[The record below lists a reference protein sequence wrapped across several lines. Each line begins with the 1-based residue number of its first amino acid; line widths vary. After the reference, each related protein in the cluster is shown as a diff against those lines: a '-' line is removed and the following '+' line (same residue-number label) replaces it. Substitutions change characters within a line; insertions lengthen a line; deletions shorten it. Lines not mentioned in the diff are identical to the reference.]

1 MKLISAICTPLEDDG
16 RLHAEGLRLHLED
29 QWEAGI
35 DGVLIGGTMGLL
47 QLLAD
52 ETWQALVQ
60 QGVAVSRGRGNVLVG
75 VGDCSFDRT
84 RARIQ
89 AVDTLPIDGVVVLA
103 PYFLAFSQ
111 DELACY
117 FEALADV
124 SRRPVYLYDLPV
136 RTRVKLEAP
145 LVCRLARHPNI
156 RGIKVSDDW
165 SATRQLVHTLA
176 ENGVP
181 DSFHVIPAQ
190 PLLVDV
196 LAREGAVA
204 NLDGIFAL
212 APAWT
217 RSIVDAVA
225 AGDHALAANRQRRL
239 ARLLDAVRAP
249 LPLFPACSA
258 VLNARGIPGCVAP
271 RPLQPL
277 TPAQRE
283 QLLSLPVIVELLA
296 TSATAGV

>member
-1 MKLISAICTPLEDDG
+1 MKLVSAICTPLDDNG

-52 ETWQALVQ
+52 GTWHALVQ
-60 QGVAVSRGRGNVLVG
+60 QGVAASRGRGDVLVG

-84 RARIQ
+84 LARIQ

-124 SRRPVYLYDLPV
+124 SRRPVYLYDLPM

-176 ENGVP
+176 E
-181 DSFHVIPAQ
+181 
-190 PLLVDV
+190 
-196 LAREGAVA
+196 GAVA
-204 NLDGIFAL
+204 NLDGIFAI

>member
-1 MKLISAICTPLEDDG
+1 MKLISAICTPLDDDG
-16 RLHAEGLRLHLED
+16 RLHAEGLRLHLDD
-29 QWEAGI
+29 QWAAGI
-35 DGVLIGGTMGLL
+35 DGVLLGGTMGLL

-52 ETWQALVQ
+52 GTWQALVK
-60 QGVAVSRGRGNVLVG
+60 QGTAASRGRGDVLVG

-84 RARIQ
+84 LARIQ

-103 PYFLAFSQ
+103 PYFLSFSQ
-111 DELACY
+111 DELVGY
-117 FEALADV
+117 FEALADE
-124 SRRPVYLYDLPV
+124 SRRPIYLYDLPV
-136 RTRVKLEAP
+136 RTRVKLDAP
-145 LVCRLARHPNI
+145 LVCQLARHPNI

-181 DSFHVIPAQ
+181 ESFQVIPAQ

-225 AGDHALAANRQRRL
+225 ADDHALAADRQRRL

-249 LPLFPACSA
+249 LPLFPACST
-258 VLNARGIPGCVAP
+258 VLNALGIPGCVAP
-271 RPLQPL
+271 RPLRPL
-277 TPAQRE
+277 TPDQRE
-283 QLLSLPVIVELLA
+283 KLLSLPVIAELLA
-296 TSATAGV
+296 ASATARA